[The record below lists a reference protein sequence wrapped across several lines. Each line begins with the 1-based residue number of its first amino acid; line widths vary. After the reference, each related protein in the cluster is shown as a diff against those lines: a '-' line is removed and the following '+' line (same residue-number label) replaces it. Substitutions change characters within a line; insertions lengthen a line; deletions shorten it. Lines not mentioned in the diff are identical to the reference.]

1 MTGFRLGPDD
11 RIESLTRLEGER
23 LDVLVIGGGVVGAG
37 AALDA
42 ATRGLTVG
50 LLEMRDWASGTSSRS
65 SRLAHGGL
73 RYLEQLEFGLV
84 REALAERG
92 LLLERLA
99 PHLVRPVA
107 FLLPLTHR
115 GWERPYLGAGVA
127 LYDALSRISRK
138 GTALRGHRHLSRT
151 SVQRLAPALDAE
163 TVVGAI
169 GFHDAQIDDVRHTLA
184 VVRTA
189 ASRGAVVASR
199 VEVTGLLR
207 DPDEVGAAADRVVG
221 VSAVDHE
228 SGRAISIRA
237 RAVLAAT
244 GVWSDQLDGWLGRAT
259 GAPVVPSMG
268 VHLVVERSAI
278 DLHTAVIARTPSS
291 VLFLLPWGEHWLV
304 GTTDTPWDGERS
316 EPRATAADVEYL
328 LDQANRWLT
337 RPLTRDDIVGVYA
350 GLRPL
355 VAAEVADGE
364 LAETTKLSREHLVTR
379 PVPGLVSIAGGKYTT
394 YRVMA
399 ADALDAVALELSEP
413 VPPSRTQH
421 VPLAG
426 ALGYPE
432 LWARR
437 EELAEQAGLPLQAV
451 EHLLGR
457 HGVLTRELLD
467 LVVAQPELAERL
479 HPDAP
484 YLAAEIVH
492 AATHEDA
499 RHLDDVLVRRTRLAL
514 EPRDGAHSVAA
525 AAALLVAPVLGWD
538 AATIEAEVAAFVAAG
553 YGRVPA
559 PDPHP
564 RGGHGQASRR
574 RGGRPGRT
582 DPSAGPRLGPDL
594 PPGTA

>member
-11 RIESLTRLEGER
+11 RAESLARLGSEQ

-42 ATRGLTVG
+42 ATRGLSVG

-99 PHLVRPVA
+99 PHLVRPVP

-151 SVQRLAPALDAE
+151 SVQRLAPGLDPE
-163 TVVGAI
+163 IVVGAI

-189 ASRGAVVASR
+189 ASRGAMTASR

-207 DPDEVGAAADRVVG
+207 ARGDGEDADGRVVG
-221 VSAVDHE
+221 ASVLDHE
-228 SGRAISIRA
+228 SGRSITVRA

-244 GVWSDQLDGWLGRAT
+244 GVWGDQVDRWLGRASA
-259 GAPVVPSMG
+259 APVVPSMG
-268 VHLVVERSAI
+268 VHLVVSRSAI
-278 DLHTAVIARTPSS
+278 DLRTAVIARTPSS
-291 VLFLLPWGEHWLV
+291 VLFLLPWGGHWLV
-304 GTTDTPWDGERS
+304 GTTDTPWDGERA
-316 EPRATAADVEYL
+316 EPRASAEDVAYL

-337 RPLTRDDIVGVYA
+337 RPLTMADIIGVYA

-355 VAAEVADGE
+355 VAADLAGTGA
-364 LAETTKLSREHLVTR
+364 AETTKISREHLVSR
-379 PVPGLVSIAGGKYTT
+379 PVPGLVAVAGGKYTT

-399 ADALDAVALELSEP
+399 ADAVDAVADELSEP
-413 VPPSRTQH
+413 VPPSRTEH

-426 ALGYPE
+426 ALGYAE
-432 LWARR
+432 VWAGRQD
-437 EELAEQAGLPLQAV
+437 LATGAGLDLTTI

-457 HGVLTRELLD
+457 HGVLTREVLD
-467 LVVAQPELAERL
+467 LVAARPELGRRL
-479 HPDAP
+479 HPQAP

-514 EPRDGAHSVAA
+514 ETSDGAHSVAMA
-525 AAALLVAPVLGWD
+525 AARLVAPTLGWD
-538 AATIEAEVAAFVAAG
+538 DAAIDAEVAVFVAAG
-553 YGRVPA
+553 YGRLPA
-559 PDPHP
+559 
-564 RGGHGQASRR
+564 A
-574 RGGRPGRT
+574 
-582 DPSAGPRLGPDL
+582 L
-594 PPGTA
+594 P

>member
-11 RIESLTRLEGER
+11 RAESITRLETEL
-23 LDVLVIGGGVVGAG
+23 LDVVVIGGGVVGAG

-84 REALAERG
+84 REALGERG

-99 PHLVRPVA
+99 PHLVRPVP

-184 VVRTA
+184 VVRTS
-189 ASRGAVVASR
+189 ASRGAVVAAR

-207 DPDEVGAAADRVVG
+207 DDDEAATVRG
-221 VSAVDHE
+221 VTAVDHE
-228 SGRAISIRA
+228 TGREITIRA

-244 GVWSDQLDGWLGRAT
+244 GVWSDRVGDWLGREAD
-259 GAPVVPSMG
+259 APVVPSIG
-268 VHLVVERSAI
+268 VHLVVPRSAI

-291 VLFLLPWGEHWLV
+291 VLFLLPWGNHWLV
-304 GTTDTPWDGERS
+304 GTTDRPWAGDRE
-316 EPRATAADVEYL
+316 EPRATWADVDYL
-328 LDQANRWLT
+328 LEQAARWLT
-337 RPLTRDDIVGVYA
+337 RPLTRDDIEGVYA

-355 VAAEVADGE
+355 VAAEAAEGE
-364 LAETTKLSREHLVTR
+364 AAETTKLSREHLVTR
-379 PVPGLVSIAGGKYTT
+379 PVPGLVTVAGGKYTT

-399 ADALDAVALELSEP
+399 ADAIDAVAEELPDP
-413 VPPSRTQH
+413 VGASRTEH

-426 ALGYPE
+426 ALGFAD

-437 EELAEQAGLPLQAV
+437 EALATDSGLPLDTI
-451 EHLLGR
+451 EHLLTR
-457 HGVLTRELLD
+457 HGVLTRELLE
-467 LVVAQPELAERL
+467 LVAADPSMGERM

-484 YLAAEIVH
+484 YLVAEILH

-514 EPRDGAHSVAA
+514 ETRDGAVSIAEAA
-525 AAALLVAPVLGWD
+525 ARLVAPVLGWSD
-538 AATIEAEVAAFVAAG
+538 DQVAGEVAAFVAAA
-553 YGRVPA
+553 YGR
-559 PDPHP
+559 
-564 RGGHGQASRR
+564 
-574 RGGRPGRT
+574 
-582 DPSAGPRLGPDL
+582 L
-594 PPGTA
+594 PTS

>member
-1 MTGFRLGPDD
+1 VTGFRLSPDD
-11 RIESLTRLEGER
+11 RAESLDRLAYEE

-50 LLEMRDWASGTSSRS
+50 LLEMSDWASGTSSRS

-99 PHLVRPVA
+99 PHLVQPVA

-127 LYDALSRISRK
+127 LYDALSRVSRK
-138 GTALRGHRHLSRT
+138 GAVLRGHRHLSRT
-151 SVQRLAPALDAE
+151 SVQRLAPALDPE
-163 TVVGAI
+163 LVVGAI

-207 DPDEVGAAADRVVG
+207 SRAGESEDERVCG
-221 VSAVDHE
+221 VTAVDRE
-228 SGRAISIRA
+228 TGAELTVRSRS
-237 RAVLAAT
+237 VLAAT
-244 GVWSDQLDGWLGRAT
+244 GVWSEQVDGWLDRPP
-259 GAPVVPSMG
+259 GAPVVPSIG
-268 VHLVVERSAI
+268 VHLVVPRDAI

-291 VLFLLPWGEHWLV
+291 VLFLLPWGQHWLV
-304 GTTDTPWDGERS
+304 GTTDTPFDGDRS
-316 EPRATAADVEYL
+316 HPEATGADVEYL

-337 RPLTRDDIVGVYA
+337 RPLTRADIVGVYA

-355 VAAEVADGE
+355 IAAEAAEGE
-364 LAETTKLSREHLVTR
+364 AAETTKLSREHLVTR
-379 PVPGLVSIAGGKYTT
+379 PMPGLVTIAGGKYTT

-399 ADALDAVALELSEP
+399 ADAIDAVVGEMAGDTGP
-413 VPPSRTQH
+413 VGPSRTEH

-426 ALGYPE
+426 ALGFAD
-432 LWARR
+432 LWSRR
-437 EELAEQAGLPLQAV
+437 EELVAASGLSLAAV
-451 EHLLGR
+451 EHLLRR
-457 HGVLTRELLD
+457 HGVLTREVLELI
-467 LVVAQPELAERL
+467 ASRPELGVPI
-479 HPDAP
+479 HPDAE
-484 YLAAEIVH
+484 YLVAEVVH
-492 AATHEDA
+492 AASHEGA

-514 EPRDGAHSVAA
+514 ETRDGASSVARA
-525 AAALLVAPVLGWD
+525 AAEWVAPVLGWT
-538 AATIEAEVAAFVAAG
+538 AADVTAEVARFEAGG
-553 YGRVPA
+553 YGLVP
-559 PDPHP
+559 
-564 RGGHGQASRR
+564 
-574 RGGRPGRT
+574 
-582 DPSAGPRLGPDL
+582 PSE
-594 PPGTA
+594 

>member
-11 RIESLTRLEGER
+11 RVESLARLESDE
-23 LDVLVIGGGVVGAG
+23 LDVVVIGGGVVGAG

-50 LLEMRDWASGTSSRS
+50 LLELRDWASGTSSRS

-138 GTALRGHRHLSRT
+138 GTALRGHRHLSRK

-184 VVRTA
+184 LVRTA
-189 ASRGAVVASR
+189 ASRGVMVAAR
-199 VEVTGLLR
+199 VGVTGLLR
-207 DPDEVGAAADRVVG
+207 DDDGRVRG
-221 VSAVDHE
+221 VTAVDHE
-228 SGRAISIRA
+228 TGRELTIRA
-237 RAVLAAT
+237 RSVLAAT
-244 GVWSDQLDGWLGRAT
+244 GVWGEQVGSWLGRPS
-259 GAPVVPSMG
+259 GAPVEPSIG
-268 VHLVVERSAI
+268 VHLVVPRAAI

-291 VLFLLPWGEHWLV
+291 VLFLLPWGRHWLV

-316 EPRATAADVEYL
+316 EPRATAADVDYL
-328 LDQANRWLT
+328 LAQANRWLT
-337 RPLTRDDIVGVYA
+337 RPLTREDIVGVYA

-355 VAAEVADGE
+355 VAGE
-364 LAETTKLSREHLVTR
+364 LSEGETAETTKLSREHLVSR
-379 PVPGLVSIAGGKYTT
+379 PVAGLVTIAGGKYTT

-399 ADALDAVALELSEP
+399 SDAIDAVAQELREP
-413 VPPSRTQH
+413 VPPSRTEH
-421 VPLAG
+421 IPLAG
-426 ALGYPE
+426 ALGYAE
-432 LWARR
+432 LWVQL
-437 EELAEQAGLPLQAV
+437 ESLADETGLPLDTI

-467 LVVAQPELAERL
+467 LIAADPALGEPL
-479 HPDAP
+479 HPEAP

-514 EPRDGAHSVAA
+514 ETRDGAVSVALA
-525 AAALLVAPVLGWD
+525 AARLIAPVLGWD
-538 AATIEAEVAAFVAAG
+538 EAAITAEVAAFEAAG
-553 YGRVPA
+553 YGSVPA
-559 PDPHP
+559 
-564 RGGHGQASRR
+564 
-574 RGGRPGRT
+574 
-582 DPSAGPRLGPDL
+582 
-594 PPGTA
+594 

>member
-1 MTGFRLGPDD
+1 MTGFRLGPED
-11 RIESLTRLEGER
+11 RPESLTRLENEE

-107 FLLPLTHR
+107 FLLPLTRR

-127 LYDALSRISRK
+127 LYDALSRVSRK
-138 GTALRGHRHLSRT
+138 GTALRGHRHLSRK
-151 SVQRLAPALDAE
+151 SVARLAPALDSE

-189 ASRGAVVASR
+189 ASRGAVVAAR

-207 DPDEVGAAADRVVG
+207 ETSDTGERVCG
-221 VSAVDHE
+221 VTAVDHE
-228 SGRAISIRA
+228 TGRELTIRA
-237 RAVLAAT
+237 RTVLAAT
-244 GVWSDQLDGWLGRAT
+244 GVWSEQVGEWLGR
-259 GAPVVPSMG
+259 GPSAPVVPSIG
-268 VHLVVERSAI
+268 VHLVVPRAAI

-291 VLFLLPWGEHWLV
+291 VLFLLPWGQHWLV
-304 GTTDTPWDGERS
+304 GTTDTPWDGVRS
-316 EPRATAADVEYL
+316 EPHATAADVDYL
-328 LDQANRWLT
+328 LEQAARWLT

-355 VAAEVADGE
+355 VAAEVAEGE
-364 LAETTKLSREHLVTR
+364 NAETSKLSREHLVSR
-379 PVPGLVSIAGGKYTT
+379 PVPGLVTIAGGKYTT

-399 ADALDAVALELSEP
+399 ADAIDAVAQELREP
-413 VPPSRTQH
+413 VPPSRTEH

-426 ALGYPE
+426 ALGYAD
-432 LWARR
+432 LWTRR
-437 EELAEQAGLPLQAV
+437 EELVAESGLPLETV
-451 EHLLGR
+451 EHLLQR

-467 LVVAQPELAERL
+467 LIAADPSLGERL
-479 HPDAP
+479 HPEAP
-484 YLAAEIVH
+484 YLVAEIVH

-514 EPRDGAHSVAA
+514 ETRDGAVSVAEA
-525 AAALLVAPVLGWD
+525 AARLVAPVLGWD
-538 AATIEAEVAAFVAAG
+538 EAAVSAEVAAFVAAR
-553 YGRVPA
+553 YGRVP
-559 PDPHP
+559 
-564 RGGHGQASRR
+564 
-574 RGGRPGRT
+574 
-582 DPSAGPRLGPDL
+582 
-594 PPGTA
+594 PPA

>member
-1 MTGFRLGPDD
+1 M
-11 RIESLTRLEGER
+11 TRLESDE
-23 LDVLVIGGGVVGAG
+23 LDVIVVGGGVVGAG

-138 GTALRGHRHLSRT
+138 GTALRGHRHLSRK

-189 ASRGAVVASR
+189 ASRGALVAAR

-207 DPDEVGAAADRVVG
+207 GEDERVIG
-221 VSAVDHE
+221 VRGVDHE
-228 SGRAISIRA
+228 TGREITVRA

-244 GVWSDQLDGWLGRAT
+244 GVWSEQVGEWLGRESN
-259 GAPVVPSMG
+259 APVVPSIG
-268 VHLVVERSAI
+268 VHLVLPRSAI
-278 DLHTAVIARTPSS
+278 ELHTAVIARTPSS

-316 EPRATAADVEYL
+316 DPRATAADVDYL

-355 VAAEVADGE
+355 VASELAEGE
-364 LAETTKLSREHLVTR
+364 TAETTKLSREHLVSR
-379 PVPGLVSIAGGKYTT
+379 PVAGLVTIAGGKYTT

-399 ADALDAVALELSEP
+399 ADAIDAVAQELREP
-413 VPPSRTQH
+413 VPPSRTEH

-437 EELAEQAGLPLQAV
+437 ELLATGSGLTLETV
-451 EHLLGR
+451 EHLLER

-467 LVVAQPELAERL
+467 LIASNPALGERL
-479 HPDAP
+479 HPEAP

-514 EPRDGAHSVAA
+514 ETRDGGQSVAE

-538 AATIEAEVAAFVAAG
+538 DEMVKAEVTAFEAAA
-553 YGRVPA
+553 YGAVPA
-559 PDPHP
+559 PAAIPSP
-564 RGGHGQASRR
+564 SR
-574 RGGRPGRT
+574 
-582 DPSAGPRLGPDL
+582 
-594 PPGTA
+594 

>member
-1 MTGFRLGPDD
+1 MTGFRLGPGD
-11 RIESLTRLEGER
+11 RAESITRLETEL
-23 LDVLVIGGGVVGAG
+23 LDVVVIGGGVVGAG

-84 REALAERG
+84 REALGERG

-99 PHLVRPVA
+99 PHLVRPVP

-127 LYDALSRISRK
+127 LYDAMSRISRK

-189 ASRGAVVASR
+189 ASRGAVVAAR
-199 VEVTGLLR
+199 VEVIGLLR
-207 DPDEVGAAADRVVG
+207 DDDEAATVRG
-221 VSAVDHE
+221 VTAVDHE
-228 SGRAISIRA
+228 SGREITIRA

-244 GVWSDQLDGWLGRAT
+244 GVWSDRVGDWLGREAD
-259 GAPVVPSMG
+259 APVVPSIG
-268 VHLVVERSAI
+268 VHLVVPRSAI

-291 VLFLLPWGEHWLV
+291 VLFLLPWGNHWLV
-304 GTTDTPWDGERS
+304 GTTDTPWAGDRA
-316 EPRATAADVEYL
+316 EPRATWADVDYL
-328 LDQANRWLT
+328 LEQAARWLT
-337 RPLTRDDIVGVYA
+337 RPLTRADIEGVYA

-355 VAAEVADGE
+355 VAAEAAEGE
-364 LAETTKLSREHLVTR
+364 AAETTKLSREHLVSR
-379 PVPGLVSIAGGKYTT
+379 PVPGLVTVAGGKYTT

-399 ADALDAVALELSEP
+399 ADAIDAVAEELPDP
-413 VPPSRTQH
+413 VGPSRTEH

-426 ALGYPE
+426 ALGFAD

-437 EELAEQAGLPLQAV
+437 EALATDSGLPLDTI
-451 EHLLGR
+451 EHLLTR
-457 HGVLTRELLD
+457 HGVLTRELLE
-467 LVVAQPELAERL
+467 LVAADPSMGERM

-484 YLAAEIVH
+484 YLVAEIRH

-514 EPRDGAHSVAA
+514 ETRDGAVSIAEAA
-525 AAALLVAPVLGWD
+525 ARLVAPVLGWSD
-538 AATIEAEVAAFVAAG
+538 AQVADEVAAFVAAA
-553 YGRVPA
+553 YGR
-559 PDPHP
+559 
-564 RGGHGQASRR
+564 
-574 RGGRPGRT
+574 
-582 DPSAGPRLGPDL
+582 L
-594 PPGTA
+594 PTS

>member
-11 RIESLTRLEGER
+11 RAESITRLETEE
-23 LDVLVIGGGVVGAG
+23 LDVLVVGGGVVGAG

-73 RYLEQLEFGLV
+73 RYLEQLEFSLV

-138 GTALRGHRHLSRT
+138 GTALHGHRHLSRK
-151 SVQRLAPALDAE
+151 SVQRLAPALDPE
-163 TVVGAI
+163 IVVGAI

-189 ASRGAVVASR
+189 ASRGALAAAR

-207 DPDEVGAAADRVVG
+207 DGDRVIG
-221 VSAVDHE
+221 VTAVDHE
-228 SGRAISIRA
+228 SGRVISVRA

-244 GVWSDQLDGWLGRAT
+244 GVWSEQIGDWLGRPASV
-259 GAPVVPSMG
+259 PVVPSIG
-268 VHLVVERSAI
+268 VHLVVPRSAI

-316 EPRATAADVEYL
+316 EPRATAADVDYL

-355 VAAEVADGE
+355 VASEVAEGE
-364 LAETTKLSREHLVTR
+364 TAETTKLSREHLVSR
-379 PVPGLVSIAGGKYTT
+379 PVPGLVTIAGGKYTT

-399 ADALDAVALELSEP
+399 ADAVDAVAQELREP
-413 VPPSRTQH
+413 VPPSRTEH

-426 ALGYPE
+426 ALGYAD

-437 EELAEQAGLPLQAV
+437 EAFAAESGLPLASIV
-451 EHLLGR
+451 HLLGR

-467 LVVAQPELAERL
+467 LIATDPALGRRL

-499 RHLDDVLVRRTRLAL
+499 RHLDDLLVRRTRLAL
-514 EPRDGAHSVAA
+514 ETRDGAQSVAEA
-525 AAALLVAPVLGWD
+525 AARLVAPVLGWD
-538 AATIEAEVAAFVAAG
+538 DMTIKAEVAAFEAAG
-553 YGRVPA
+553 YG
-559 PDPHP
+559 
-564 RGGHGQASRR
+564 QL
-574 RGGRPGRT
+574 
-582 DPSAGPRLGPDL
+582 PSA
-594 PPGTA
+594 